1 MTGFNDLI
9 AIKDDCPAKLAP
21 LKAQKLGNQVRTVM
35 KRRILTKTLIFGL
48 MWTPA
53 FAADP
58 LPTLQETPMLADE
71 VKSGALPPI
80 GKRLPEQPWV
90 VKRFAGADGPGKP
103 GGQMNMLVA
112 GVRDTR
118 LMTIYSYTRL
128 IIYDDKF
135 TLHPDILE
143 SYEVKEGREFTLKLR
158 AGHKWS
164 DGHPFTTED
173 FRYFWEDIANNKDLS
188 PAGPPVE
195 LTVDGKPPKV
205 DIIDE
210 RTIRY
215 TGDKPNPYFIES
227 QARAAPLFLFRPAH
241 YLKKLHG
248 KYTPEEE
255 ILKVHKGTRW
265 SNVYRRHDV
274 MYGNSNIDLPTLNPW
289 VLSTPSPAQRYVFV
303 RNPYYHRIDEKGQQL
318 PYIDRVIFTVTAT
331 NLVPAK
337 AGLGEADLQP
347 RYLNMRDYTFLQ
359 KSAKSSG
366 VDVRLW
372 ESGSGSQI
380 ALYPNL
386 TTTDEEW
393 RKLMRDV
400 RFRRALSL
408 AIDRDELNQVVYL
421 GLAKPSNNTVME
433 RSELFKPE
441 YATKWAKHDPKLAN
455 KLLDEAGLAKRGP
468 DGIRLLPS
476 GRPATIVVESQSEET
491 EDSDALHLIADF
503 WKNVGI
509 KMLTKPQTLENFR
522 LRAFSGD
529 AIMTAYAGAVTA
541 VPSINTSPKEFAP
554 TMQGGL
560 QWSRW
565 GMFIESKGTKGEKCD
580 MESACKLLDYVKEWE
595 TSSDPDSRRK
605 AWDKI
610 LTTNADEVFSIGT
623 VNGIRQPIVVG
634 PNIRNVPKE
643 GYYAWD
649 PGGYIGLYQ
658 PDTFWIAQ

>member
-1 MTGFNDLI
+1 
-9 AIKDDCPAKLAP
+9 
-21 LKAQKLGNQVRTVM
+21 M
-35 KRRILTKTLIFGL
+35 KRRVLTQALMVGLI
-48 MWTPA
+48 WTPA

-58 LPTLQETPMLADE
+58 LPPLQETPALVDK

-80 GKRLPEQPWV
+80 AKRIPEQPWV
-90 VKRFAGADGPGKP
+90 IKRFAGGDGPGKQ
-103 GGQMNMLVA
+103 GGQLNMLVA
-112 GVRDTR
+112 GVRDSR
-118 LMTIYSYTRL
+118 LMTVYSYTRL
-128 IIYDDKF
+128 IVYDDQFK
-135 TLHPDILE
+135 LHPDILE

-164 DGHPFTTED
+164 DGQPFTTDD
-173 FRYFWEDIANNKDLS
+173 FRFFWEDVANNPELS
-188 PAGPPVE
+188 PSGPSVE
-195 LTVDGKPPKV
+195 LIVDGKPPKV
-205 DIIDE
+205 EIIDKL
-210 RTIRY
+210 TIKY
-215 TGDKPNPYFIES
+215 TWDKPNPYFIES

-241 YLKKLHG
+241 YLKTVHG

-265 SNVYRRHDV
+265 VNIYRRQDV
-274 MYGNSNIDLPTLNPW
+274 MYGNSNIDMPTLNPW
-289 VLSTPSPAQRYVFV
+289 VLATPFPAQRYVFA

-318 PYIDRVIFTVTAT
+318 PYINDVIMTVAAT
-331 NLVPAK
+331 NLIPAK

-359 KSAKSSG
+359 KSAKTSG
-366 VDVRLW
+366 VNVHLW

-386 TTTDEEW
+386 TASDDEW

-433 RSELFKPE
+433 RSELFKPA
-441 YATKWAKHDPKLAN
+441 YATKWANYDPKLAN
-455 KLLDEAGLAKRGP
+455 KLLDEVGLAKRGP

-476 GRPATIVVESQSEET
+476 GKPATIVIEHASEET
-491 EDSDALHLIADF
+491 EDSDALQLITEM
-503 WKNVGI
+503 WKKVGI
-509 KMLTKPQTLENFR
+509 KLLSKPQSRENFR
-522 LRAFSGD
+522 LRAFSGE
-529 AIMTAYAGAVTA
+529 AVMTAFAGNVTA
-541 VPSINTSPKEFAP
+541 VPTVNTSPKEFAP

-580 MESACKLLDYVKEWE
+580 LASACKLLDYVKEWE
-595 TSSDPDSRRK
+595 TSSDAAGRRA

-610 LTTNADEVFSIGT
+610 LTASADEVFSIGT

-634 PNIRNVPKE
+634 PKVRNVPKE
-643 GYYAWD
+643 GYSAWD